1 MRVLIVEDNVELAQ
15 WISRGL
21 RQGGMIVDAVHDG
34 TQAEHVLITQSY
46 DIVLLDLGLPR
57 LDGIAVLRRMR
68 ERRSPIPV
76 LVLTARA
83 GVEDRVRGLDA
94 GADDYVGKPVNMAE
108 LEARMRAL
116 VRRAHGAAQNEVA
129 VGSLSYDSS
138 TRMFHI
144 GDVPLALS
152 RREHSVL
159 EVLMRR
165 AKSPVSK
172 DLLASSIVDLDQAV
186 SVEAIEIY
194 VHRLRRKLESSGV
207 RIRTLRGLGY
217 MLELDNA

>member
-1 MRVLIVEDNVELAQ
+1 MRVLIVEDNRELAE
-15 WISRGL
+15 WIARGL
-21 RQGGMIVDAVHDG
+21 KQGGMVVDAAYDG
-34 TQAEHVLITQSY
+34 AEAEHILITQDY
-46 DIVLLDLGLPR
+46 DIVLLDLALPR
-57 LDGIAVLRRMR
+57 LDGLSVLRRMR
-68 ERRSPIPV
+68 ERHSRIPV

-116 VRRAHGAAQNEVA
+116 VRRAHGAAQNEIA
-129 VGSLSYDSS
+129 IGTLSYDSS
-138 TRMFHI
+138 TRMFRV

-152 RREHSVL
+152 PREHKVL

-172 DLLASSIVDLDQAV
+172 DLLANSIVDLDQAV

-194 VHRLRRKLESSGV
+194 VHRLRRKLECSDV

-217 MLELDNA
+217 MLELSNA